1 MSPEE
6 KVFFADEMKIKL
18 CPRMFKECSIPG
30 MRHHVEATCL
40 DDNEKTLFGA
50 VDIKTGELVT
60 SVFDRCR
67 TWEFIQFLDKLLTR
81 YPQKTIYM
89 VCDNYIIHKSREF
102 QRYHASH
109 PRLRMVY
116 QPTYSFYLNCIE
128 LLWLYVRKAVCYN
141 NFFAKVGWLTE
152 EILKFLNSLT
162 PARILQAIGI
172 KKMEV
177 T

>member
-1 MSPEE
+1 
-6 KVFFADEMKIKL
+6 
-18 CPRMFKECSIPG
+18 MFKECSIPG

-60 SVFDRCR
+60 AVFDRCR

-89 VCDNYIIHKSREF
+89 VCDNYVIHKSREF

-172 KKMEV
+172 KNMEA